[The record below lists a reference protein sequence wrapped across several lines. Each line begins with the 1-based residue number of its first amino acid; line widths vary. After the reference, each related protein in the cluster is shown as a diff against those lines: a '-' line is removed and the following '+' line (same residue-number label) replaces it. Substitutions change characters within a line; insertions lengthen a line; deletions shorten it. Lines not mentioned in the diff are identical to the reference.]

1 MMSPSLFIK
10 DEFERKDDFLIED
23 QNNFFSTFLII
34 VITCLSENQYPYSLN
49 FSRNHFCSSKNIPV
63 VNKKKKRKLAE

>member
-23 QNNFFSTFLII
+23 QNN
-34 VITCLSENQYPYSLN
+34 
-49 FSRNHFCSSKNIPV
+49 
-63 VNKKKKRKLAE
+63 